1 MTGYEMLKAELM
13 ARGFHQS
20 KVNSN
25 EEFIKAIVTILSDE
39 NLKNEIDL
47 VTLERKKAEESREE
61 AQRLYLKA
69 NNELY
74 NAKNISLK
82 NENKQ
87 MLLEEK
93 EKEIDEK
100 IKRYYNMIDEAET
113 AEARDKIRLYQLFL
127 STLPS
132 YTNANTN
139 AIIYSMGAILSG
151 QTLKFNHKKEGEKE
165 NEC

>member
-1 MTGYEMLKAELM
+1 MLKAELM

-25 EEFIKAIVTILSDE
+25 EEFIKAIITILSDE
-39 NLKNEIDL
+39 NIKNEIDL
-47 VTLERKKAEESREE
+47 VTLERKKAEESEE
-61 AQRLYLKA
+61 KANRLYLKA

-74 NAKNISLK
+74 EAKNISLK

-100 IKRYYNMIDEAET
+100 LRRFYNMIDEAET

-132 YTNANTN
+132 YTTADTK

-151 QTLKFNHKKEGEKE
+151 QNLKFN
-165 NEC
+165 NVTF